1 MKRII
6 MSNYDKFIDGKHRNG
21 GAYGY
26 DTVFT
31 LREDGTYERVCTST
45 SELSP
50 DEITSGWT
58 ADKVGNMIA
67 NFINWHVIDND
78 CRVVIDGVTV
88 WHSYKESAIEWDEPL
103 SMHIP

>member
-31 LREDGTYERVCTST
+31 LRE
-45 SELSP
+45 
-50 DEITSGWT
+50 
-58 ADKVGNMIA
+58 
-67 NFINWHVIDND
+67 
-78 CRVVIDGVTV
+78 TV
-88 WHSYKESAIEWDEPL
+88 RMRGCARAHPN
-103 SMHIP
+103 